1 MSWRRPTGGTV
12 ASLAGVAQSAEHP
25 PRKWKVT
32 GSNPVSGFVSSGAH
46 VPGPLDGMSHDDLGL
61 RIAVANK
68 ENFAADALPFT
79 GGLYS
84 AALRMTRNP
93 SDAEDL
99 VQETYLRAYRAYDS
113 FEEGTNLR
121 AWLYRILTNTF
132 INWYRSRQRR
142 PSEVDVDEVEDLYLY
157 RRLGRTEVGDA
168 ARSTETEVLEHI
180 ADDEVKAALDALPEN
195 FRLAVYLADVEG
207 FSYQEIADIM
217 GTPIGTVMSR
227 IHRGRKA
234 LQKSLYDYAQ
244 KRGLVESE
252 SA

>member
-1 MSWRRPTGGTV
+1 LV
-12 ASLAGVAQSAEHP
+12 NVAQQE
-25 PRKWKVT
+25 
-32 GSNPVSGFVSSGAH
+32 
-46 VPGPLDGMSHDDLGL
+46 D
-61 RIAVANK
+61 
-68 ENFAADALPFT
+68 FAATALPYA
-79 GGLYS
+79 GALYS

-99 VQETYLRAYRAYDS
+99 VQETFLRAYRAYDS

-132 INWYRSRQRR
+132 INWYRARQRR
-142 PSEVDVDEVEDLYLY
+142 PAEVDVDEVEDLYLY
-157 RRLGRTEVGDA
+157 RRLGPKDA
-168 ARSTETEVLEHI
+168 ASAGRSTEAEVLESI
-180 ADDEVKAALDALPEN
+180 ADDEVREALDSLPEN

-234 LQKSLYDYAQ
+234 LQKSLYEYARE
-244 KRGLVESE
+244 RGLVAGVE